1 MSVVGLLERAEA
13 LQSPVHAGG
22 AHEAAHGGEA
32 SQMHC
37 ECRAWAV
44 GLGAPD
50 GALVRVGLGSPAGPR
65 GWGAA
70 QWWEEP
76 GAVMNVERS
85 ERGSGIA
92 GEDRSGEGAV
102 TTTLWGTAEAL

>member
-37 ECRAWAV
+37 ECTAWAV
-44 GLGAPD
+44 GVGASGG
-50 GALVRVGLGSPAGPR
+50 GACQGGVWLPSRTE
-65 GWGAA
+65 GA
-70 QWWEEP
+70 
-76 GAVMNVERS
+76 
-85 ERGSGIA
+85 GSGQVV
-92 GEDRSGEGAV
+92 GGARRCDECREV
-102 TTTLWGTAEAL
+102 